1 MSGET
6 LRQRRHRGLVVDDA
20 SNMRDLLTVLL
31 EVEDDFDV
39 VGAVRDGA
47 QAIERATELQPDFVL
62 LDIAMPGMDGMAALP
77 ELRRL
82 LPDSRIVVF
91 SAFEEEE
98 LGERALGHGADVY
111 IEKGTSVTELVDRL
125 RALGRRDGS
134 TGTMHA

>member
-1 MSGET
+1 MSGDPV
-6 LRQRRHRGLVVDDA
+6 RPRRHRVLVVDDA

-47 QAIERATELQPDFVL
+47 QAIERAAELQPDFIL

-82 LPDSRIVVF
+82 VPDSRIVVF

-98 LGERALGHGADVY
+98 LGERAIGHGADVY

-125 RALGRRDGS
+125 RELRRPDEAS
-134 TGTMHA
+134 GTMHA

>member
-6 LRQRRHRGLVVDDA
+6 LRQRRYRVLVVDDA

-47 QAIERATELQPDFVL
+47 QAIEQAAELQPDYIL
-62 LDIAMPGMDGMAALP
+62 LDIAMPGMDGMVALP

-82 LPDSRIVVF
+82 VPDARIVVF

-98 LGERALGHGADVY
+98 LAERALSHGADVY

-125 RALGRRDGS
+125 RALRGPGDASGKLE
-134 TGTMHA
+134 A